1 MSQQKKAKKVG
12 RPRLARSE
20 AKSQIVPVRFSADEL
35 RSYESATQKSDCDT
49 LSAWIR
55 ATLNEKVN
63 R

>member
-1 MSQQKKAKKVG
+1 MSQKKAKRVG
-12 RPRLARSE
+12 RPRLAKAE
-20 AKSQIVPVRFSADEL
+20 AKSQIVPVRFTGDEL
-35 RSYESATQKSDCDT
+35 KRYESAMKASDHDT